1 MTLPCFLFVPHT
13 HTEEGGRSRAALTRV
28 AAQTAKKKKKKISS
42 LFDDTNDHTQQ
53 EGRGRGRG
61 RRSDRF
67 EVSQWSFQ
75 APSSGGSPCSPAGKA
90 SRCPSRRM
98 TTQCTNAR
106 ARARRSPPPRNACK
120 RQGRTK
126 REPRTAYAVA
136 AAPPYAMLPGSPRLE
151 WLHSHALLCP
161 RPTVSFDVSAPTA
174 REYIHVNQAALGERP
189 GPGKSVIFA
198 NVDGQSFALGTL
210 EKGRTDMFQVRPCER
225 AAAQAPH
232 CWPRLRRIRLGR
244 RRYARRAGSPSST
257 FIFRP
262 SEV

>member
-1 MTLPCFLFVPHT
+1 MV
-13 HTEEGGRSRAALTRV
+13 
-28 AAQTAKKKKKKISS
+28 ISS
-42 LFDDTNDHTQQ
+42 TEFWGVTVLPGRKGLKVPVTANDYAMY
-53 EGRGRGRG
+53 E
-61 RRSDRF
+61 
-67 EVSQWSFQ
+67 
-75 APSSGGSPCSPAGKA
+75 C
-90 SRCPSRRM
+90 
-98 TTQCTNAR
+98 AR

-161 RPTVSFDVSAPTA
+161 RLTVSFGVSAPTA

-225 AAAQAPH
+225 AAVQAPH

-244 RRYARRAGSPSST
+244 RRYARRAGSPFST
-257 FIFRP
+257 FIFLP